1 VRNLV
6 QAGIPEKVAMEFTEH
21 RTRTVFDRYHIVTES
36 DLQRAALRLQQHLI
50 KQPAA
55 DSIKCSSTAGSSSL
69 RNFCEEPTGRW
80 ERSCRPLFF
89 EIEHSFGSQ
98 AQFSCFTNYR
108 VKKTVKFIEEFGAP

>member
-1 VRNLV
+1 MRNLV

-80 ERSCRPLFF
+80 ERSCRPLSFSKSSTVS
-89 EIEHSFGSQ
+89 EVKHSS
-98 AQFSCFTNYR
+98 S
-108 VKKTVKFIEEFGAP
+108 TVFVLHELPCEKNG